1 MIMSFPKLSFI
12 ATGSLLSLL
21 LISCSSTPKPATGE
35 VASSA
40 AENQADG
47 SPAKATAELKNA
59 EGKVVGNA
67 TFRQDGLALYLD
79 ANFTGLPEG
88 DHAIHIH
95 EFGTCEGPDFKTAGG
110 HFNPMGR
117 EHGLENPKGSHSGD
131 MANFN
136 VGADGKAEIHDRNVT
151 ASLTKDADDYLLKPG
166 GTALVVHADADDQ
179 KTDPAGNAGA
189 RIACGVITAAN

>member
-1 MIMSFPKLSFI
+1 MVMTILKSSVM
-12 ATGSLLSLL
+12 AMLLPLPLL
-21 LISCSSTPKPATGE
+21 MISCNPTPPQDSGT
-35 VASSA
+35 VLPDSA
-40 AENQADG
+40 QNRAETSQ
-47 SPAKATAELKNA
+47 SKAAAELKNA

-67 TFRQDGLALYLD
+67 TFRQDGLALYLN
-79 ANFTGLPEG
+79 ATFTGLPEG
-88 DHAIHIH
+88 EHAIHIH

-117 EHGLENPKGSHSGD
+117 EHGLENPKGSHAGD
-131 MANFN
+131 MANFD
-136 VGADGKAEIHDRNVT
+136 VGADGKAEIHDRKVT

-166 GTALVVHADADDQ
+166 GTSLVVHADADDQ